1 MLVHHNGK
9 VRYARWCWFVVTG
22 LKGLAAVF
30 ETAQFLF
37 ELLDVKNFFHFFG
50 PDGNF

>member
-1 MLVHHNGK
+1 M
-9 VRYARWCWFVVTG
+9 VTG

-37 ELLDVKNFFHFFG
+37 ELLDVQHFFHFSALVTVIS
-50 PDGNF
+50 N